1 MTDIETLEAI
11 LIRERHKEWEKNNPP
26 QRNLWNEFNTVV
38 DNSLVPVQRKLWNEF
53 NKVAQK
59 YNSPDLVKGN
69 YINNKPLNQTM
80 WKKTYITPRLE
91 LQNNIIMEHQLK
103 GALKLYMLI
112 CLYPFAV
119 VTFLCLL

>member
-1 MTDIETLEAI
+1 MTDIETLEEI
-11 LIRERHKEWEKNNPP
+11 LIKENHAKWEKNNPP
-26 QRNLWNEFNTVV
+26 QRN
-38 DNSLVPVQRKLWNEF
+38 LWNEF